1 MGQAPYGTRRGN
13 QLFIPLR
20 RAKWSSNPKTME
32 LNSKKLIITTIIVSF
47 LVSSLVGATFG
58 FIGGGLASGFVE
70 PFLKGQIPEKFVK
83 GWENIP
89 FSTPEKKIPEEKIKV
104 IEEDSA
110 VIEAVKKVSPAVV
123 SIIITKDLPKI
134 EEYYINPFGD
144 DFFEQ
149 FFGHDFSIPRYRQHG
164 TEKKEI
170 GGGTGFIISSDGLIL
185 TNRHVVS
192 DTEAEY
198 TVLTNDGEKYKA
210 RVLARDSVNDIAVLK
225 IEKDN
230 LPKVEF
236 GDSDTLQI
244 GQGVITIGNALGEFR
259 NTVSAGVISGLKRS
273 ITASGGGTTEELS
286 GIIQTDAAINPGN
299 SGGPLVNLAG
309 QVIGVNV
316 AMASGAENIGFAI
329 PINDVKK
336 VVEDV
341 KTYGKIIRP
350 FLGVRYVIINK
361 SIQEKNNLP
370 VDYGALIIHG
380 ENIEDL
386 AIVPGSAADKA
397 GLVENDIILE
407 INGEKIDQKNTLNKL
422 ILKYKPGDEI
432 ELKVLHRGEEKIV
445 KVKLEERK

>member
-1 MGQAPYGTRRGN
+1 
-13 QLFIPLR
+13 
-20 RAKWSSNPKTME
+20 
-32 LNSKKLIITTIIVSF
+32 V
-47 LVSSLVGATFG
+47 V
-58 FIGGGLASGFVE
+58 
-70 PFLKGQIPEKFVK
+70 
-83 GWENIP
+83 
-89 FSTPEKKIPEEKIKV
+89 
-104 IEEDSA
+104 EEDSA

-244 GQGVITIGNALGEFR
+244 GQGAITIGNALGEFR

-386 AIVPGSAADKA
+386 AIIPGSAADKA

-445 KVKLEERK
+445 KVKLEEKK